1 MEQISQSTITKFFK
15 SPNKEKTNILI
26 DFVEKQ
32 PEKAKMDFELR
43 ARAKAAKSRV

>member
-26 DFVEKQ
+26 EKYVSKTTNKNK
-32 PEKAKMDFELR
+32 ETK
-43 ARAKAAKSRV
+43 